1 MKSFKNAVLG
11 VCVLSCLITVGA
23 SSSLAADLKIGVVNM
38 QKVLSYSKA
47 GQKAQSIIEQKMKSY
62 DSSFKPDRD
71 QLLAMREEIEKK
83 SSAWSDATKQKKFGD
98 FQKKSAE
105 LSTKE
110 RAANQ
115 DMKKLQETY
124 VTPVL
129 KKLEEVIDQAAQDD
143 NYDLILP
150 TNTVVFAGKSL
161 DITDDITQKLD
172 KAMK

>member
-1 MKSFKNAVLG
+1 
-11 VCVLSCLITVGA
+11 
-23 SSSLAADLKIGVVNM
+23 
-38 QKVLSYSKA
+38 
-47 GQKAQSIIEQKMKSY
+47 
-62 DSSFKPDRD
+62 
-71 QLLAMREEIEKK
+71 MREEIEKK